1 MLLSMQLFSAHK
13 FKNYVQFIEVLGK
26 MGYDAVE
33 GYGANF
39 EDIKG
44 TRTALDKAGITM
56 PTVHMGLPLLEE
68 DFNKGLSICRDL
80 GVGTI
85 YIPGIAE
92 ASNMTDVATWT
103 AFARRL
109 GEVGKRVQDAG
120 LNYGWHNHW
129 DEMKVLED
137 GRRIIEVLLDSAP
150 NIEWQSDIT
159 WVAEGGADPLEL
171 TGRYSNR
178 VTALHFRELAQSA
191 AAPGALGRLLAWDAY
206 FAPERGSKIK
216 TIVVEHEAQPTVE
229 SLYAFSQEIADIY
242 KTLKK

>member
-13 FKNYVQFIEVLGK
+13 FKNYAEFIAVLAK

-39 EDIKG
+39 EDVKS
-44 TRTALDKAGITM
+44 TRAALDKAGIRM
-56 PTVHMGLPLLEE
+56 PTLHMGLPLLEE
-68 DFNKGLSICRDL
+68 DFDKGVGICREL
-80 GVGTI
+80 GVETI

-92 ASNMTDVATWT
+92 TDKMTDVAAWT
-103 AFARRL
+103 AFAQRL

-178 VTALHFRELAQSA
+178 VTALHFRELAQSPTG
-191 AAPGALGRLLAWDAY
+191 PGALGRLLAWDAY
-206 FAPERGSKIK
+206 FAPARNSKIK

-229 SLYAFSQEIADIY
+229 SLYAFSQEIADTY